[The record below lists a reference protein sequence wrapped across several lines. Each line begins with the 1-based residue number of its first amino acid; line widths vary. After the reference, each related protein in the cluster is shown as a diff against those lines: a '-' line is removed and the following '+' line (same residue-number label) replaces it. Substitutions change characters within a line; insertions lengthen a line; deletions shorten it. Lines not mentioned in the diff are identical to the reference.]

1 MAEHR
6 ERVDQRMSREVVN
19 RVIVPLCLDLGARY
33 LRRPAQKGYDD
44 EEKTLKWNLG
54 YKKHGDKRMT
64 TEVTFQGIQY
74 RDGDCDEGRTR
85 ETEMGRRIGWSRKHD
100 NRLVQ
105 NDETVVIKIASFEE
119 SFNKIRSYSSIDLLQ
134 RFTAT
139 AQGEIMG
146 IGGSVTSTTEA
157 KAHTELETET
167 FNRTKKELI
176 IDDTVRLFYPG
187 PIRDDDGR
195 MVEEGEIWLVD
206 RPVSTIHTVTPITQW
221 GIWDARIRLNI
232 EDWAGYHSVMPQRA
246 STANILEFTG
256 LDELAAFMQRD
267 LVLRYKWLQ
276 QLKLSDESKRGL
288 KWMRN
293 EENRRVGPVEWERI
307 TVSENVSALEPS
319 IVTPE

>member
-6 ERVDQRMSREVVN
+6 ERVDQRTSREIVK

-33 LRRPAQKGYDD
+33 LRSPSQKDYDD
-44 EEKTLKWNLG
+44 EEKTLRWNLG
-54 YKKHGDKRMT
+54 YKKHGDKRMR

-74 RDGDCDEGRTR
+74 RDGDSDEGRTR

-105 NDETVVIKIASFEE
+105 NDETVAVKIASFEE
-119 SFNKIRSYSSIDLLQ
+119 SFNRFRSFSSADLSQ
-134 RFTAT
+134 RLSAS

-157 KAHTELETET
+157 KTHTELEAEKL
-167 FNRTKKELI
+167 NRTKKEII
-176 IDDTVRLFYPG
+176 IDDSVRLFYPG

-206 RPVSTIHTVTPITQW
+206 RPVSTIHTVTPMVQW
-221 GIWDARIRLNI
+221 GIWDARILLNI
-232 EDWAGYHSVMPQRA
+232 EDWAGYHSVMPKGEHW
-246 STANILEFTG
+246 NILEFTG

-267 LVLRYKWLQ
+267 LVLRHPWSKK
-276 QLKLSDESKRGL
+276 LKLSDESKRGL
-288 KWMRN
+288 KWMLN
-293 EENRRVGPVEWERI
+293 PENRRVGPVEWERI

-319 IVTPE
+319 IVTPN